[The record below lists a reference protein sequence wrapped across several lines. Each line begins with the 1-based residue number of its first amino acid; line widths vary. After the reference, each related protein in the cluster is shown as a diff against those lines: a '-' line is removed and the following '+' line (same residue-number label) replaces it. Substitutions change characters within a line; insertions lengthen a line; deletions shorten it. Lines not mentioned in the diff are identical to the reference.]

1 MRTTI
6 YIVMGV
12 VVCQTIGTWLFYGLQ
27 CIPIQAYFHPE
38 LYPDAKCVATK
49 LSYYLPSAVNVSV
62 DVVIY
67 VLPIFPLWKL
77 QTSKRRRIEL
87 IAIFTA
93 GGGAVLVSLLRF
105 IVLYQLSNTTDT
117 TYVFGSVTIVTS
129 IEFAVAMITN
139 NMPGVAAFYQTWRG
153 KTKSSSTG
161 RGTSTGSTH
170 GQRSYELGHLATIG
184 SKPQRSKAD
193 AYAASKD
200 DDFFP
205 GTDSEEELNPRH
217 HRDSRTLQKIMEGS
231 GEVRIET
238 NVVVSHG
245 PIPSS
250 SSERGSEKRAGE
262 YFKFG

>member
-1 MRTTI
+1 M
-6 YIVMGV
+6 
-12 VVCQTIGTWLFYGLQ
+12 CPLFYQLGNIYSNVL
-27 CIPIQAYFHPE
+27 
-38 LYPDAKCVATK
+38 KNVA
-49 LSYYLPSAVNVSV
+49 V

-67 VLPIFPLWKL
+67 ILPIFPLWKL
-77 QTSKRRRIEL
+77 QTSRRRRIEL

-139 NMPGVAAFYQTWRG
+139 NMPGVAAFYQNWRG
-153 KTKSSSTG
+153 KNKSSQ
-161 RGTSTGSTH
+161 GTSSGTH
-170 GQRSYELGHLATIG
+170 GRSYELGHLATIG
-184 SKPQRSKAD
+184 SKQQRSKAD
-193 AYAASKD
+193 GYGASKD

-231 GEVRIET
+231 GEVRVET

-245 PIPSS
+245 PVPSS
-250 SSERGSEKRAGE
+250 SDRGLEKATGG